1 MRILVTGGA
10 GFIGTYLVK
19 FLNESGNSITIFDDF
34 SNSNKHSIQNFEELG
49 IKIIEGDIRDFK
61 KISNA
66 VKDHDIVIHLA
77 AKISV
82 VDSIKNPS
90 KTFSVNVEGTKNV
103 LLSCKKNNIKKIIV
117 SSSAAVYG
125 EGKKN
130 FFINEKTKTNPI
142 SPYGESKTIMEQEII
157 NFANKNKINFI
168 ILRFF
173 NVYGN
178 GQTKEY
184 AGVITKFSEKI
195 KKNKTIEIFGDGN
208 QIRDFIS
215 IRDII
220 TSISKAIEYSKNGIF
235 NIASGIPTNIN
246 ELADLMLKISNK
258 RLNIK
263 YLPQK
268 SGDIEFSLAD
278 ISLAKEQLQFFPTVS
293 LHDGITEILDF
304 RNKS

>member
-90 KTFSVNVEGTKNV
+90 ETFSVNVEGTKNV

-215 IRDII
+215 ISDII

>member
-195 KKNKTIEIFGDGN
+195 KNNKTIEIFGDGN

-215 IRDII
+215 ISDII

-304 RNKS
+304 RNKF

>member
-215 IRDII
+215 ISDII

-304 RNKS
+304 RNKF

>member
-215 IRDII
+215 ISDII

>member
-142 SPYGESKTIMEQEII
+142 SPYGESKIIMEQEII

-195 KKNKTIEIFGDGN
+195 KNNKTIEIFGDGN

-215 IRDII
+215 ISDII

-304 RNKS
+304 RNKF